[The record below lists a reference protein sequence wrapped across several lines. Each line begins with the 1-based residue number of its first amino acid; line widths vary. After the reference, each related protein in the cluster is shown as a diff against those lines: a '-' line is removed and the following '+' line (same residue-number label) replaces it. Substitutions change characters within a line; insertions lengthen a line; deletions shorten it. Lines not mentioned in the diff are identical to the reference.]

1 MSVETAKLPKS
12 AKSATSLSIK
22 SAALTT
28 WETGD
33 RGHEKG
39 DRRGEKDNRR
49 EEETGYGRQEMV
61 DMRQETEDGGQEMGD
76 SIQETRDGRSET
88 GDARRFSNIK
98 SKKISALKKS
108 GFRSQSLPE
117 PGYLA
122 GAGTFGPPPVPAP
135 A

>member
-1 MSVETAKLPKS
+1 MGDRR
-12 AKSATSLSIK
+12 
-22 SAALTT
+22 
-28 WETGD
+28 WETGNA
-33 RGHEKG
+33 R
-39 DRRGEKDNRR
+39 
-49 EEETGYGRQEMV
+49 
-61 DMRQETEDGGQEMGD
+61 QEMGD